1 MKLKEVKGVG
11 SKTEEYL
18 NRLGLYTAEDA
29 LLNRPRRYE
38 DRKNLRY
45 ISDES
50 LSDASLFKVKI
61 ISSPIMR
68 QRNMMMFDVC
78 DEKNNA
84 KVFFFGMNF

>member
-18 NRLGLYTAEDA
+18 HRLGLYTAEDA

-50 LSDASLFKVKI
+50 LSDASF
-61 ISSPIMR
+61 SSSAWIFTETYLSR
-68 QRNMMMFDVC
+68 
-78 DEKNNA
+78 A
-84 KVFFFGMNF
+84 KHSTSLAN